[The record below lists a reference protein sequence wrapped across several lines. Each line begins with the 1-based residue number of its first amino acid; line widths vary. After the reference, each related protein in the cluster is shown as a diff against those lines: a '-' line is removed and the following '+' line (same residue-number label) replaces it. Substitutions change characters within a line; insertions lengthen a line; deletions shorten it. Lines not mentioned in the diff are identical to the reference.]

1 MTTTTLVDFFLVGDN
16 EDGRGSLI
24 LRRDTDEKR
33 IQPTARTRKA
43 WAILMVKRRVR
54 TETVQVVKAWRK
66 GVEAD
71 D

>member
-16 EDGRGSLI
+16 DDGRGSLI
-24 LRRDTDEKR
+24 LRRDADEKR
-33 IQPTARTRKA
+33 IQPTAKTRNT
-43 WAILMVKRRVR
+43 WAVLMVKRRVR
-54 TETVQVVKAWRK
+54 TETVQIVKAWRK